1 MAVNVQAGA
10 KNATSTKANAGKSA
24 KSSSASKNS
33 FDDTLGK
40 LSDEGKE
47 TFVPENTQ
55 GSKAA
60 SVDTDAP
67 KADMSQD
74 SADVDKLAADIAAA
88 ENAAANVVQTAT
100 TEQGAA
106 GESLAL
112 APEVTEQPASASQ
125 ALNLQTLLPQ
135 SETDAAKSQDF
146 LAMLSGQQLKG
157 AQSTQNLGATDASAL
172 GRILETAQTAAQAT
186 ESVAT
191 TTEPQTIVDIS
202 SPLTL
207 LNATKN
213 ASTATILEAQ
223 LATTQQG
230 DLAQVVLEQPGQ
242 ATQTALAGTADSAL
256 AAAVATSVADSETIT
271 TTVPQVA
278 AQATQP
284 RQEEGTSI
292 STLLGD
298 KVTVEEDIEPL
309 RVAREAAMADNSAMD
324 SGSSEGEGA
333 GQQLGTSAREVP
345 VAAESESAPAVATNG
360 ASANTSISSFQQS
373 LHDSILGTGDTQATQ
388 TQQSQQTQ
396 DSYEITR
403 QIVDQARLIR
413 RGEDTQMVIK
423 LNPEH
428 LGELTLKVSVTGSG
442 SVNASFHSDNA
453 AVRTIIENS
462 LVQLKQELNE
472 QGLKVDSVDVYA
484 ALDGGLPQDQGQQA
498 WQNGESSQGQ
508 ASYRGLTMDADDY
521 EAQADDL
528 AAIAAEAAGMNVAS
542 ADGVDYR
549 I

>member
-88 ENAAANVVQTAT
+88 ENAAANVAQTAT
-100 TEQGAA
+100 TEQGIA
-106 GESLAL
+106 GESLAPV
-112 APEVTEQPASASQ
+112 AEAAEQSTATQ
-125 ALNLQTLLPQ
+125 QVMNLQTLLPQ
-135 SETDAAKSQDF
+135 SDADAAKSQDF

-157 AQSTQNLGATDASAL
+157 AQSAQNLGATDGREL
-172 GRILETAQTAAQAT
+172 GRILEGVQTAAQAT
-186 ESVAT
+186 ET
-191 TTEPQTIVDIS
+191 TTSASTEPQTIVDIS

-223 LATTQQG
+223 LATTQQS
-230 DLAQVVLEQPGQ
+230 DLQAQAGQ
-242 ATQTALAGTADSAL
+242 ATLAGAADSEL
-256 AAAVATSVADSETIT
+256 AAVVTTSVADSETIT
-271 TTVPQVA
+271 TTVPQVV
-278 AQATQP
+278 AQATQAQP
-284 RQEEGTSI
+284 EEGTSI

-309 RVAREAAMADNSAMD
+309 RVAREAAMADNSAMNN
-324 SGSSEGEGA
+324 GNSEGESA
-333 GQQLGTSAREVP
+333 GSQLGSSAREVP

-360 ASANTSISSFQQS
+360 TGANTQISSFQQS
-373 LHDSILGTGDTQATQ
+373 LQDSILGTSDTQATQ

-428 LGELTLKVSVTGSG
+428 LGELTLKVSVTANG

-508 ASYRGLTMDADDY
+508 ASYRGLGVDADDY

-528 AAIAAEAAGMNVAS
+528 AAVAAEAAGTGVATT
-542 ADGVDYR
+542 DGVDYR